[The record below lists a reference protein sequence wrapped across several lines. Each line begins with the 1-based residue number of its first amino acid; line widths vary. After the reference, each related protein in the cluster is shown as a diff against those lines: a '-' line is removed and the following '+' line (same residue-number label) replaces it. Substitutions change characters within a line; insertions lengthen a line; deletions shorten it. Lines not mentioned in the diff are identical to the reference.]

1 MTIWAQK
8 SFRLAEWAPVQ
19 DLFERQ
25 FMSLR
30 GPRDMMMVCVEHDDY
45 RMNTIII
52 ALPDK
57 AHLAL
62 YPGFEPLGP
71 ERLPKTA
78 SLLVGMQDR
87 FEEQFQ
93 FASAA

>member
-1 MTIWAQK
+1 MTVWAQK
-8 SFRLAEWAPVQ
+8 SFQLAEWAPVQ

-30 GPRDMMMVCVEHDDY
+30 GPRDMMMISIKHDDY
-45 RMNTIII
+45 RMDTIVI

-57 AHLAL
+57 AYLAL
-62 YPGFEPLGP
+62 YPGFEPLP
-71 ERLPKTA
+71 IERLPKVA
-78 SLLVGMQDR
+78 SLLVGIQDS
-87 FEEQFQ
+87 FEEKFQ